1 MHKSRVD
8 FLLWVT
14 RLTFEISLPGTYNKG
29 SSMHR
34 RPNMTETA
42 EKKSFFQTVCALAI
56 PVALQSMLQASFS
69 IVDQIMIGQ
78 LGSVSIAGVGL
89 AGKFSSVYSVIVSAL
104 GTVAGIMI
112 SQYMGQEN
120 RREVKRSFTVNL
132 LFMAALACVFTLLC
146 ALFPVQIMG
155 LYSKDRETVLS
166 AAAYLSI
173 ISATFLPLA
182 GATMLSTLFRCMEKA
197 ALPLYASIGAAVTNT
212 ALNYLLIFG
221 KLGLPALGAE
231 GAALATVVSQT
242 VNFAVMLLLMFKQ
255 RKLFAP
261 ALKEKAGFSGFN
273 WKQYAAMLLPLL
285 VCEFMWSLGENVY
298 AVIYGHI
305 GTDAMAAMTLINPV
319 QGLMIGALCGLSQA
333 AGILIGKLLGNG
345 EYDSAYKAGKKL
357 LLYGFVGSVFLS
369 VLIVLVSPFYVKIYR
384 VDETVRHLTTQI
396 LLAYALVA
404 PFKVENMILGGGVI
418 RSGGRTEFVMA
429 IDLIGT
435 WLFGVPLGL
444 LSAFLFKLSIPWVY
458 FILSLEECV
467 RFGLSLAVFKRK
479 RWMRSLKA

>member
-1 MHKSRVD
+1 
-8 FLLWVT
+8 
-14 RLTFEISLPGTYNKG
+14 
-29 SSMHR
+29 
-34 RPNMTETA
+34 MTETA

-120 RREVKRSFTVNL
+120 RREVKRSFTANL

-197 ALPLYASIGAAVTNT
+197 ALPLYASIGASVTNT

-231 GAALATVVSQT
+231 GAALATVVSQA

-333 AGILIGKLLGNG
+333 AGILIGKLLGNS

-357 LLYGFVGSVFLS
+357 LLYGFAGSVFLS
-369 VLIVLVSPFYVKIYR
+369 VLIVLASPFYVKIYR

-467 RFGLSLAVFKRK
+467 RFGISLVVFKRK
-479 RWMRSLKA
+479 HWMRSLEA

>member
-1 MHKSRVD
+1 MEQK
-8 FLLWVT
+8 
-14 RLTFEISLPGTYNKG
+14 N
-29 SSMHR
+29 
-34 RPNMTETA
+34 
-42 EKKSFFQTVCALAI
+42 SFFRMVCNLAV

-89 AGKFSSVYSVIVSAL
+89 AGKFFSVYSVIVSAL

-155 LYSKDRETVLS
+155 LYSKDQETVLS

-231 GAALATVVSQT
+231 GAALATVVSQAL
-242 VNFAVMLLLMFKQ
+242 NFAVMLLLMFGH

-261 ALKEKAGFSGFN
+261 A
-273 WKQYAAMLLPLL
+273 QYAAILLPLL

-305 GTDAMAAMTLINPV
+305 GTDATAAMTLINPA

-357 LLYGFVGSVFLS
+357 LLYGFAGSVFLS
-369 VLIVLVSPFYVKIYR
+369 IIIVLTSPFYVKIYR

-404 PFKVENMILGGGVI
+404 PFKVENMILGSGVI

-444 LSAFLFKLSIPWVY
+444 LSAFLFRLSIPWVY

-467 RFGLSLAVFKRK
+467 RFGISLVVFKRK
-479 RWMRSLKA
+479 RWMRSLEA

>member
-1 MHKSRVD
+1 
-8 FLLWVT
+8 
-14 RLTFEISLPGTYNKG
+14 
-29 SSMHR
+29 
-34 RPNMTETA
+34 MTDQT
-42 EKKSFFQTVCALAI
+42 EKKSFFKMVCALAV

-120 RREVKRSFTVNL
+120 RKEIKRSFTVNL
-132 LFMAALACVFTLLC
+132 LFMAALACFFTLLC
-146 ALFPVQIMG
+146 ALFPVQIMD

-173 ISATFLPLA
+173 ISASFLPLA

-197 ALPLYASIGAAVTNT
+197 SLPLYASIGAAITNT
-212 ALNYLLIFG
+212 VLNYLLIFG

-231 GAALATVVSQT
+231 GAALATVVAQL
-242 VNFAVMLLLMFKQ
+242 VNFGLMLLLFSRQ
-255 RKLFAP
+255 RQLFAP
-261 ALKEKAGFSGFN
+261 ALREKSGLSGFN

-285 VCEFMWSLGENVY
+285 ICEFMWSLGENVY

-305 GTDAMAAMTLINPV
+305 GTDATAAMTLINPV

-333 AGILIGKLLGNG
+333 AGILIGKLLGTG
-345 EYDSAYKAGKKL
+345 DYDSAYKAGKKL
-357 LLYGFVGSVFLS
+357 LVYGFAGSVFLS
-369 VLIVLVSPFYVKIYR
+369 VLIVLTSPFYVQIYR
-384 VDETVRHLTTQI
+384 VDETVRHLTRQI
-396 LLAYALVA
+396 LLAYALIA
-404 PFKVENMILGGGVI
+404 PFKVGNMILGGGVI

-467 RFGLSLAVFKRK
+467 RFGISLAVFRSK